1 MKNDNEA
8 LDGTLD
14 ADAQHF
20 MKRSRWGSRVVEPGA
35 TPAARPASSEDPV
48 KKRSRWGAKT
58 KEPDDPLLIA
68 VQLGIP
74 LATLQNMPQAQA
86 ALLPDV
92 KQRCD
97 ELDLLLRLP
106 DCGVS
111 DMPEDQRSPSPEPIF
126 DRNGAVV
133 NGRVSRRRKHL
144 EEEKQKALDLLKPK
158 VPQRQ
163 WRKLIVPV
171 DKYPGYNFFGALIGP
186 RGNAQKRM
194 ERESGCKI
202 VIRGRGAIKEGC
214 GRHDGKPL
222 GPEDEEP
229 MHVLIEG
236 PDEETVERG
245 QAIVEVVLN
254 PYSQEAIEC
263 KEKQMKELAII
274 NGTLKD
280 EDSSASN
287 WTQAAAKGA
296 LFHNRPALPLPPS
309 SGIGLPP
316 PPSSLDDEYASF
328 MTELN
333 GTGGEGRPSRPAPG
347 LPSGCDGVALMQAA
361 PWARS
366 EAEGGIGCGVG
377 ASRPSLSSTMTP
389 PPWASG
395 PSLHVH
401 AHAQM
406 HVRAGADGV
415 GPPPASTFASP
426 GVAGPSRTA
435 VVPVPPPPMMIPPGK
450 VLLPPPPAPLHAYPP
465 RPSRDLPLPSH
476 LLGPLSGG
484 LEAPPPPSPGSD
496 DPPPPPPEYERW
508 DMPCQ

>member
-1 MKNDNEA
+1 
-8 LDGTLD
+8 
-14 ADAQHF
+14 
-20 MKRSRWGSRVVEPGA
+20 
-35 TPAARPASSEDPV
+35 
-48 KKRSRWGAKT
+48 
-58 KEPDDPLLIA
+58 
-68 VQLGIP
+68 
-74 LATLQNMPQAQA
+74 
-86 ALLPDV
+86 
-92 KQRCD
+92 
-97 ELDLLLRLP
+97 
-106 DCGVS
+106 
-111 DMPEDQRSPSPEPIF
+111 
-126 DRNGAVV
+126 
-133 NGRVSRRRKHL
+133 
-144 EEEKQKALDLLKPK
+144 
-158 VPQRQ
+158 
-163 WRKLIVPV
+163 
-171 DKYPGYNFFGALIGP
+171 
-186 RGNAQKRM
+186 
-194 ERESGCKI
+194 
-202 VIRGRGAIKEGC
+202 
-214 GRHDGKPL
+214 
-222 GPEDEEP
+222 
-229 MHVLIEG
+229 
-236 PDEETVERG
+236 
-245 QAIVEVVLN
+245 
-254 PYSQEAIEC
+254 
-263 KEKQMKELAII
+263 MKELAII

-377 ASRPSLSSTMTP
+377 ASRSSLSSTMHP

-401 AHAQM
+401 AHAHM
-406 HVRAGADGV
+406 
-415 GPPPASTFASP
+415 
-426 GVAGPSRTA
+426 
-435 VVPVPPPPMMIPPGK
+435 PPPMMNPPGR
-450 VLLPPPPAPLHAYPP
+450 VPLPPPPAPLHAYPP

-508 DMPCQ
+508 DMRCQ